1 MNEDNINQSFL
12 MKQILDEIIKLKS
25 NMPNGEI
32 KHLQN
37 SIEDLKRD
45 QKSLKDDISDIKK
58 KLLDPETGV
67 IVRVNENTKFRMQ
80 EEGRYED
87 YLEFNGDL
95 QSLKKWQGAINKA
108 MWIIFTAITAI
119 AIKVIFSAQ

>member
-1 MNEDNINQSFL
+1 MNEDNINQAFL
-12 MKQILDEIIKLKS
+12 MKQILDELIKLKS

-37 SIEDLKRD
+37 SIEDLKKD
-45 QKSLKDDISDIKK
+45 QKSLKEDISDIKK

-67 IVRVNENTKFRMQ
+67 IVRVNENTKFRMH

-108 MWIIFTAITAI
+108 MWIIFTVITAI

>member
-1 MNEDNINQSFL
+1 MNEDNINQAFL
-12 MKQILDEIIKLKS
+12 MKQILDELIKLKS

-32 KHLQN
+32 KHLQV
-37 SIEDLKRD
+37 SIEDLRRD
-45 QKSLKDDISDIKK
+45 QKSLKEDISDIKK

-67 IVRVNENTKFRMQ
+67 IVRVNENTKFRMN

>member
-1 MNEDNINQSFL
+1 MNEDNINQAFL
-12 MKQILDEIIKLKS
+12 MKQILDELIKLKS

-32 KHLQN
+32 KHLQD
-37 SIEDLKRD
+37 SIEDLRRD
-45 QKSLKDDISDIKK
+45 QKSLKEDISDIKK

-95 QSLKKWQGAINKA
+95 QNLKKWQGAINKA

>member
-1 MNEDNINQSFL
+1 MNEDNINQAFL
-12 MKQILDEIIKLKS
+12 MKQILDELIKLKS

-32 KHLQN
+32 KHLQV
-37 SIEDLKRD
+37 SIEDLRRD
-45 QKSLKDDISDIKK
+45 QKSLKEDISDIKK

-67 IVRVNENTKFRMQ
+67 IVRVNENTKFRMH

>member
-12 MKQILDEIIKLKS
+12 MKQILDELIKLKS

-32 KHLQN
+32 KHLQD
-37 SIEDLKRD
+37 SIEDLRRD
-45 QKSLKDDISDIKK
+45 QKSLKEDISDIKK

-67 IVRVNENTKFRMQ
+67 IVRVNENTKFRMH

>member
-1 MNEDNINQSFL
+1 MNEDNINQAFL
-12 MKQILDEIIKLKS
+12 MKQILDELIKLKS

-37 SIEDLKRD
+37 SIEDLKKD
-45 QKSLKDDISDIKK
+45 QKSLKEDISDIKK

-67 IVRVNENTKFRMQ
+67 IVRVNENTKFRMH

>member
-1 MNEDNINQSFL
+1 MNEDNINQAFL
-12 MKQILDEIIKLKS
+12 MKQILDELIKLKS

-32 KHLQN
+32 KHLQD
-37 SIEDLKRD
+37 SIEDLRRD
-45 QKSLKDDISDIKK
+45 QKSLKEDISDIKK

-67 IVRVNENTKFRMQ
+67 IVRVNENTRFRMQ
-80 EEGRYED
+80 EQGRYED

>member
-1 MNEDNINQSFL
+1 MNEDNINQAFL
-12 MKQILDEIIKLKS
+12 MKQILDELIKLKS

-32 KHLQN
+32 KHLQD
-37 SIEDLKRD
+37 SIEDLRRD
-45 QKSLKDDISDIKK
+45 QKSLKEDISDIKK

-67 IVRVNENTKFRMQ
+67 IVRVNENTKFRMH

>member
-1 MNEDNINQSFL
+1 MNEDNINQAFL
-12 MKQILDEIIKLKS
+12 MKQILDELIKLKS

-45 QKSLKDDISDIKK
+45 QKSLKEDISDIKK

-67 IVRVNENTKFRMQ
+67 IVRVNENTKFRMH

>member
-12 MKQILDEIIKLKS
+12 MKQILDELIKLKS

-32 KHLQN
+32 KHLQD
-37 SIEDLKRD
+37 SIEDLRRD
-45 QKSLKDDISDIKK
+45 QKSLKEDISDIKK

-95 QSLKKWQGAINKA
+95 QNLKKWQGAINKA

>member
-1 MNEDNINQSFL
+1 
-12 MKQILDEIIKLKS
+12 
-25 NMPNGEI
+25 
-32 KHLQN
+32 
-37 SIEDLKRD
+37 
-45 QKSLKDDISDIKK
+45 
-58 KLLDPETGV
+58 
-67 IVRVNENTKFRMQ
+67 MQ
-80 EEGRYED
+80 EQGRYED

>member
-1 MNEDNINQSFL
+1 MNEDNINKAFL
-12 MKQILDEIIKLKS
+12 MKQILDELIKLKS

-32 KHLQN
+32 KHLQD
-37 SIEDLKRD
+37 SIEDLRRD
-45 QKSLKDDISDIKK
+45 QKSLKEDISDIKK

-95 QSLKKWQGAINKA
+95 QNLKKWQGAINKA